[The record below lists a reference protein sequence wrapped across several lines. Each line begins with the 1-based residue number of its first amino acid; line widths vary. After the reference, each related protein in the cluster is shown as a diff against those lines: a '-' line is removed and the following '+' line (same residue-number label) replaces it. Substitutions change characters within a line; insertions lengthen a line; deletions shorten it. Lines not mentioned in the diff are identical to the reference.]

1 MAQRHYIIT
10 NATII
15 DVENELQ
22 FKGDIEIKGDKI
34 HSIYKEHERLPKEVE
49 KVDAI
54 GKFIIPG
61 LIDMHCHIRDSFAP
75 HYVASGVTTVRNT
88 AGNVLQLEN
97 YKVAPTD
104 APIPRVYSADRMI
117 DGPPGLWGP
126 NSSGNFV
133 TDNVEEAIQEVKRQ
147 VEVGADFIKVYGW
160 ISSDVMKAVVQ
171 EAKRHG
177 LEVSCDLIHSK
188 EVNALEAAKLGVTW
202 FEHASGF
209 LQVLYPNWNTMAE
222 QEEWDKIDWDNPDKE
237 RIEALCKKML
247 QYEVK
252 LCPTIVITEQIEK
265 FPNYWNPKNIVTESA
280 NDKEILG
287 GLWENVT
294 QHIDALKKQLGSI
307 TPFTKAVAKTYV
319 DLGGTVVAG
328 TDTPGGIWSFP
339 GMALHR
345 ELEIFVEIGLTEMQ
359 ALQAATIRAAQS
371 ISLYDIGVVGEHKL
385 ADLLIL
391 NENPLEDI
399 RNTQNIYRIVKGGRI
414 FTQEEV
420 LATIPNPE
428 EIEAKY
434 LKFEKEFSEM
444 MGS

>member
-34 HSIYKEHERLPKEVE
+34 HLIYKEHERLPKEVE
-49 KVDAI
+49 KVDAT

-160 ISSDVMKAVVQ
+160 ISSDVMKAVVR

-237 RIEALCKKML
+237 RIEALCKEML

-287 GLWENVT
+287 GLWENMI

-345 ELEIFVEIGLTEMQ
+345 ELEIFVDIGLTEMQ